1 VSIPT
6 HVYMLEMSDGILK
19 LGMTGDPAR
28 RLTTLRNAAR
38 KRCARVTNSAFWKS
52 NDPWQVEEALLI
64 AARMECVKAWGHE
77 YFYGSFDAAPQI
89 LSRMAQIITAD
100 VTSEYINH
108 TPLSEAEVAARF
120 AGFGRELFALIR

>member
-1 VSIPT
+1 MSIPT

-19 LGMTGDPAR
+19 VGMTGDPAR

-38 KRCARVTNSAFWKS
+38 KRGARVTNSAFWKS

-77 YFYGSFDAAPQI
+77 YFYGSFDVAPQI

-100 VTSEYINH
+100 VTSEHINH
-108 TPLSEAEVAARF
+108 TPLSEADIVTRF
-120 AGFGRELFALIR
+120 AGFGVERVGA